1 VEKSISAEL
10 SSLFLSQNPL
20 TRSFVSPFCHKRD
33 FSRARIILFA
43 YKRHETYNL
52 SARKLNSEGSFM
64 RKTYQPSKIKH
75 ANMAGFR
82 ARQSTNKGRKV
93 LAARRAKGRAKIAD

>member
-1 VEKSISAEL
+1 VEKSTSAEL
-10 SSLFLSQNPL
+10 SALLRREPRQSVRSLLFLPQARFL
-20 TRSFVSPFCHKRD
+20 TRTHY
-33 FSRARIILFA
+33 LFA